1 MGHFKHH
8 VITVLMALSSLLV
21 GCAGHEHDQYI
32 EAALEHADQAVS
44 HGQRKD
50 NNALAEQ
57 ATVALRY
64 VYLAER
70 NKSNDSRLQEAIHHL
85 KEAIQHARY
94 GRSDA
99 GVQAVEE
106 AYSLLAELQQAGILR
121 SLVWT

>member
-1 MGHFKHH
+1 MGSFKHH
-8 VITVLMALSSLLV
+8 VIIGLMAANILFL
-21 GCAGHEHDQYI
+21 GCAEPDPYI
-32 EAALEHADQAVS
+32 AAALKHADQAVTN
-44 HGQRKD
+44 GQRKD

-64 VYLAER
+64 AYLAER
-70 NKSNDSRLQEAIHHL
+70 NKKDDSRLQEGIRHL

-106 AYSLLAELQQAGILR
+106 AYRFLADIQ
-121 SLVWT
+121 

>member
-1 MGHFKHH
+1 MGRFKYH
-8 VITVLMALSSLLV
+8 VITALMALSGLLAA
-21 GCAGHEHDQYI
+21 CAAHDQYI
-32 EAALEHADQAVS
+32 PAALEHADQAVAN
-44 HGQRKD
+44 GQRKD

-64 VYLAER
+64 AYLAER
-70 NKSNDSRLQEAIHHL
+70 NKNNDSRLQEAIRYL

-106 AYSLLAELQQAGILR
+106 AYRLLAEMQ
-121 SLVWT
+121 